1 MIKGTDF
8 NLDFDTNTFTGDLSV
23 SKNTRAVNQSITNI
37 LLTRKN
43 EKPFKPG
50 FGVGLEGLYYKLAN
64 MSMSDFVFLVEDA
77 RININRYE
85 PRVTFNDME
94 ILNKDT
100 IQDDGNIEI
109 LVTYTLKSSK
119 NDKIDNVK
127 IVIQE
132 N

>member
-1 MIKGTDF
+1 MVIMPDF
-8 NLDFDTNTFTGDLSV
+8 SLDFVTNTFTGDLSV
-23 SKNTRAVNQSITNI
+23 SKDTRAINQSITNI

-43 EKPFKPG
+43 EKPFTPG
-50 FGVGLEGLYYKLAN
+50 FGVGLESMYYALSN
-64 MSMSDFVFLVEDA
+64 MNMADFVFLAEDA

-85 PRVTFNDME
+85 PRVTFKDME
-94 ILNKDT
+94 ILNPDT
-100 IQDDGNIEI
+100 ILDDGNVEL

-119 NDKIDNVK
+119 NDNIDNVR

>member
-1 MIKGTDF
+1 MAKGTDF
-8 NLDFDTNTFTGDLSV
+8 NLDFDTNTFTRDVSV
-23 SKNTRAVNQSITNI
+23 SKDSRAINQSITNI

-43 EKPFKPG
+43 EKPFTPG
-50 FGVGLEGLYYKLAN
+50 FGVGLEGLYYKLTN

-85 PRVTFNDME
+85 PRVSFSDME
-94 ILNKDT
+94 ILNQDT
-100 IQDDGNIEI
+100 IQDDGNVQL

-119 NDKIDNVK
+119 NDKIDNVR

>member
-1 MIKGTDF
+1 MAKATDF
-8 NLDFDTNTFTGDLSV
+8 NFKFETNTFTRDV
-23 SKNTRAVNQSITNI
+23 SISKDTRAINQSITNI

-43 EKPFKPG
+43 EKPFTPG
-50 FGVGLEGLYYKLAN
+50 FGVGLESMYYKMIN
-64 MSMSDFVFLVEDA
+64 MNMSDFVFLVEDA

-85 PRVTFNDME
+85 PRVSFSDME
-94 ILNKDT
+94 ILNQDT
-100 IQDDGNIEI
+100 IQDDGNVQL

-119 NDKIDNVK
+119 NNKIDNVK

>member
-8 NLDFDTNTFTGDLSV
+8 TLDFDTNTFTNDLSV

-43 EKPFKPG
+43 EKPFMPG
-50 FGVGLEGLYYKLAN
+50 FGVGLESFYYKLAN

-100 IQDDGNIEI
+100 ILDDGNIEL
-109 LVTYTLKSSK
+109 LVTYKLKSSK

>member
-1 MIKGTDF
+1 MPDF
-8 NLDFDTNTFTGDLSV
+8 SLDFVTNTFTGDLSV
-23 SKNTRAVNQSITNI
+23 SKDTRAINQSITNI

-43 EKPFKPG
+43 EKPFTPG
-50 FGVGLEGLYYKLAN
+50 FGVGLESMYYALSN
-64 MSMSDFVFLVEDA
+64 MNMADFVFLAEDA

-85 PRVTFNDME
+85 PRVTFKDME
-94 ILNKDT
+94 ILNPDT
-100 IQDDGNIEI
+100 ILDDGNVEL

-119 NDKIDNVK
+119 NDNIDNVR